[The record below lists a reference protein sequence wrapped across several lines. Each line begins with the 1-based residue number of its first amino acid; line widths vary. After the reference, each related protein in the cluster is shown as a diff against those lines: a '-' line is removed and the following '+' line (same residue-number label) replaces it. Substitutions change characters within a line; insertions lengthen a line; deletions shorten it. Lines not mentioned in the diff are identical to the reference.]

1 MFDSVPSAIGINTRN
16 SKDNKNHGKKSIDK
30 NNNTPYP
37 SASASAS
44 ASTSSFSSPGSQ
56 WYYNQSCD
64 HLPPPMSSTSTVPES
79 PAVGRS
85 RSSTRSPIRLS
96 VFGARSRS
104 NTATSSSSSYKSPA
118 SSLTSGDSASRR
130 SSQDGRTLS
139 SATSLVSE
147 KEASTAKSFL
157 SRGSRILRRKGSKFS
172 ISSTLTLDE
181 EDEMARG
188 SHSASQR
195 MDGVGIFHRSHR
207 SRHSGTRTYS
217 LKQNISDPFDFQH
230 VTHTSPSQLPP
241 MDSCQ
246 LDDIV
251 TEFSVIRASQRPGH
265 ELKGIR
271 AESLHFQNFSS
282 DNISIKNDA
291 SPCTSDSRSQHAHS
305 RPTSSDVRT
314 SPTSPSRLQSH
325 LNSRSVENF
334 SRPVSR
340 LSRQQSPPSMI
351 APPRSSSKLATPDI
365 PEPSPQTIDALLG
378 LHSTFA
384 VPETLYDDTQEQHL
398 PKLDLPSVFP
408 DVGHTLIP
416 DDDMPVMTRSP
427 SNILAFDLAD
437 VPEEDETAMSRNN
450 DARNST
456 IATSSEP
463 FRFGQSTPRV
473 DFDKPLP
480 AVPSPKQLIP
490 EPLGSPTIPT
500 LHGDSNE
507 AFAQKR
513 WKSNKRRSIFQRP
526 LDDLSWEDDID
537 YCYEHAAE
545 SNSNFDWR
553 RTSFEEVEMKSK
565 LERLTIHA
573 SSAADPDTPIAI
585 QNQGSRE
592 GSEHSDQNTINASS
606 FSAPSFTTPNYDVTP
621 MTSTSPLPC
630 VQIDTL
636 SQADYFR
643 DEHVPIL
650 SSPFGDDIVSSQ
662 AYHGLIPIDQKVD
675 ENYPLYAHVQVDEPF
690 DSPRGSCSEISKCN
704 SEESII
710 LSRAASVARKHRSSL
725 STTSVP
731 ELVHSSNCSHS
742 ALDRDSVC
750 SAGEQH
756 PQQQTKE
763 TLPAPTLSPVPRP
776 RPITTHQRSK
786 SLARELTQR
795 SNPSISPNSIDS
807 YTSGISSAPTM
818 PYHDRA
824 KSVSALDLR
833 QPTSPVKSKAPEPRK
848 RSATI
853 TRGSSGRRAR
863 KSYSLFPTAAAAAP
877 APVAPASR

>member
-1 MFDSVPSAIGINTRN
+1 MFDSVSSAININSRN
-16 SKDNKNHGKKSIDK
+16 NKNNKNNNTKIHDKKSIDNS
-30 NNNTPYP
+30 NNNTP
-37 SASASAS
+37 SAS
-44 ASTSSFSSPGSQ
+44 ASTSCLSPPGSQ
-56 WYYNQSCD
+56 WYNNQSCD
-64 HLPPPMSSTSTVPES
+64 HLPPPMSSTSTFPES
-79 PAVGRS
+79 PAVGSS

-104 NTATSSSSSYKSPA
+104 NTATSSSSSYRSPA
-118 SSLTSGDSASRR
+118 SSMTSGDTASGR
-130 SSQDGRTLS
+130 SSQDGRTPS
-139 SATSLVSE
+139 SSTSLVSE
-147 KEASTAKSFL
+147 KETSTAKSFL

-188 SHSASQR
+188 SHSASQM
-195 MDGVGIFHRSHR
+195 MDGLGIFYRSHR
-207 SRHSGTRTYS
+207 SRHSETHS

-246 LDDIV
+246 LHDIV
-251 TEFSVIRASQRPGH
+251 TEFSVIRASQRPRH

-282 DNISIKNDA
+282 DNISTKNDA
-291 SPCTSDSRSQHAHS
+291 SPCASDSKSQHAHS
-305 RPTSSDVRT
+305 RSTSPDVRT

-325 LNSRSVENF
+325 RNSRSVENF

-340 LSRQQSPPSMI
+340 LSRQQSSPSMI

-408 DVGHTLIP
+408 DVGHALIP
-416 DDDMPVMTRSP
+416 DDDMPVMARSP
-427 SNILAFDLAD
+427 SNVLAFDLAD
-437 VPEEDETAMSRNN
+437 VPEEDETATSRNN
-450 DARNST
+450 DARNS
-456 IATSSEP
+456 IVATSSAP

-480 AVPSPKQLIP
+480 AVPSPKKLIP

-500 LHGDSNE
+500 LHGDSDE

-513 WKSNKRRSIFQRP
+513 WESNKRRSILQRP

-545 SNSNFDWR
+545 SNSNFDWQ
-553 RTSFEEVEMKSK
+553 RTSFEELEMKSK

-573 SSAADPDTPIAI
+573 SPAADVDTPIAI
-585 QNQGSRE
+585 QNHQDSQE
-592 GSEHSDQNTINASS
+592 GSERSDQNTINASS
-606 FSAPSFTTPNYDVTP
+606 FSAPSFTTTNYDVSQ

-630 VQIDTL
+630 VQVDTL

-643 DEHVPIL
+643 AEHVPIL
-650 SSPFGDDIVSSQ
+650 SAPFGDDMVSNQ
-662 AYHGLIPIDQKVD
+662 AYHGLIPTDQKVD
-675 ENYPLYAHVQVDEPF
+675 ENYPLYSHAQVNEPF
-690 DSPRGSCSEISKCN
+690 DSPRDSYSPISKCN
-704 SEESII
+704 SQESII

-742 ALDRDSVC
+742 AVDRDSVS
-750 SAGEQH
+750 SAGEQPQ

-763 TLPAPTLSPVPRP
+763 TLRAPTPSPVSRP

-795 SNPSISPNSIDS
+795 SQPIDG
-807 YTSGISSAPTM
+807 YTSDISSVPSM

-833 QPTSPVKSKAPEPRK
+833 QPTSPIRAKAPETRN

-853 TRGSSGRRAR
+853 TRGPSGGKAR
-863 KSYSLFPTAAAAAP
+863 KSYSLFPTAAAASP
-877 APVAPASR
+877 TPVAPASR

>member
-1 MFDSVPSAIGINTRN
+1 MFDSVSSAISIHT
-16 SKDNKNHGKKSIDK
+16 KNKNNKNNNYKINDKKSIDK
-30 NNNTPYP
+30 NNNNNTP

-44 ASTSSFSSPGSQ
+44 TTSLSPPGSQ
-56 WYYNQSCD
+56 WYNNQSCD
-64 HLPPPMSSTSTVPES
+64 HLPPPMSSTSAFPES

-104 NTATSSSSSYKSPA
+104 NTATSSSSSYRSPA
-118 SSLTSGDSASRR
+118 SSMTSGDTASRR
-130 SSQDGRTLS
+130 SSQDGRTPS
-139 SATSLVSE
+139 SSTSLVSE
-147 KEASTAKSFL
+147 KEASTTKSFL

-195 MDGVGIFHRSHR
+195 MDGLGIFYRSHR
-207 SRHSGTRTYS
+207 SRHSETHS

-241 MDSCQ
+241 MDNCQ
-246 LDDIV
+246 LHDIV

-282 DNISIKNDA
+282 DNISTKNDA
-291 SPCTSDSRSQHAHS
+291 SPCASDSKSQDAHS
-305 RPTSSDVRT
+305 RPTSPDVRT
-314 SPTSPSRLQSH
+314 SPKSPSRLQSH
-325 LNSRSVENF
+325 RNSRSVENF

-340 LSRQQSPPSMI
+340 LSRQQSSPSMI

-384 VPETLYDDTQEQHL
+384 VPETLYDDTQEKHL
-398 PKLDLPSVFP
+398 PGLDLPTVFP
-408 DVGHTLIP
+408 DVGHALIP
-416 DDDMPVMTRSP
+416 DDDMPVMARSP
-427 SNILAFDLAD
+427 SNVLAFDLAD
-437 VPEEDETAMSRNN
+437 VPEEDETATSRNN
-450 DARNST
+450 DARNS
-456 IATSSEP
+456 IVATSSEP

-480 AVPSPKQLIP
+480 AVPPPRQLIP

-500 LHGDSNE
+500 LRGDSDE
-507 AFAQKR
+507 AFTQKR
-513 WKSNKRRSIFQRP
+513 WESNKRRSIFQRP

-545 SNSNFDWR
+545 SNSNFDWQ
-553 RTSFEEVEMKSK
+553 RTSFEELEMKSK

-573 SSAADPDTPIAI
+573 SPAADTDTPIAI
-585 QNQGSRE
+585 QNQGSQD

-606 FSAPSFTTPNYDVTP
+606 FSAPPFTTPNYDVSP
-621 MTSTSPLPC
+621 MTATSPLPC
-630 VQIDTL
+630 VQVDTL

-650 SSPFGDDIVSSQ
+650 SAPFGDDMVSNQ
-662 AYHGLIPIDQKVD
+662 AYHGLIPTDQKVD
-675 ENYPLYAHVQVDEPF
+675 ENYPLYSHAQVDEPF
-690 DSPRGSCSEISKCN
+690 DSPRGSCSPISKCN
-704 SEESII
+704 SQESII

-742 ALDRDSVC
+742 AVDRDSVS
-750 SAGEQH
+750 SAGEQQ

-763 TLPAPTLSPVPRP
+763 TLPTPTPSPISRP
-776 RPITTHQRSK
+776 HPITTHQRSK

-795 SNPSISPNSIDS
+795 PNPIISPNSVDG
-807 YTSGISSAPTM
+807 YTSDISSVPTM

-833 QPTSPVKSKAPEPRK
+833 QPASPVKAKAPETRK

-853 TRGSSGRRAR
+853 TRGPSGRKSR

>member
-1 MFDSVPSAIGINTRN
+1 MFDSVSSAISINTN
-16 SKDNKNHGKKSIDK
+16 NNKNSHGKKSIDR
-30 NNNTPYP
+30 NNTLP
-37 SASASAS
+37 ASI
-44 ASTSSFSSPGSQ
+44 SSFSPPPGSQ
-56 WYYNQSCD
+56 WYNNQSCD
-64 HLPPPMSSTSTVPES
+64 HLPPPPMSSPSPVAEP
-79 PAVGRS
+79 PAVARS

-104 NTATSSSSSYKSPA
+104 NTATSSSSSYRSPA
-118 SSLTSGDSASRR
+118 SSMTSGDTASRR
-130 SSQDGRTLS
+130 SSQDGRTPS
-139 SATSLVSE
+139 SSTSVASE
-147 KEASTAKSFL
+147 KEASTTKSFL

-195 MDGVGIFHRSHR
+195 MDGLGIFYRSHR
-207 SRHSGTRTYS
+207 SRHSETHS

-241 MDSCQ
+241 MDGCQ
-246 LDDIV
+246 LHDIV

-282 DNISIKNDA
+282 DNISTGNDA
-291 SPCTSDSRSQHAHS
+291 SPSLSDSKSQHAHS
-305 RPTSSDVRT
+305 RPTSPDVRT
-314 SPTSPSRLQSH
+314 SPKSPSRLQSH
-325 LNSRSVENF
+325 RNSRSVENF

-340 LSRQQSPPSMI
+340 LSRQQSSPSMI

-384 VPETLYDDTQEQHL
+384 VPETRYDDAQEQHL

-408 DVGHTLIP
+408 DAGHALIP
-416 DDDMPVMTRSP
+416 EDDMPVLARSP
-427 SNILAFDLAD
+427 SNMLAFDLAD
-437 VPEEDETAMSRNN
+437 VPEEDETATSRNN
-450 DARNST
+450 EARNS
-456 IATSSEP
+456 IVPTSSEP
-463 FRFGQSTPRV
+463 FRFGQSTPRL

-480 AVPSPKQLIP
+480 AVPAPKELVP
-490 EPLGSPTIPT
+490 EALGSPTIPT
-500 LHGDSNE
+500 LRGDSDE
-507 AFAQKR
+507 AFSQKKWELNR
-513 WKSNKRRSIFQRP
+513 RRSIFQRP

-545 SNSNFDWR
+545 SDSNFDWQ
-553 RTSFEEVEMKSK
+553 RTSFEELEMKTK

-573 SSAADPDTPIAI
+573 SPAADTTDTPIAI
-585 QNQGSRE
+585 QIQGSQD

-606 FSAPSFTTPNYDVTP
+606 FSAPTFTTANYDVSPITA
-621 MTSTSPLPC
+621 TSPLPC
-630 VQIDTL
+630 VQVDTL

-643 DEHVPIL
+643 DEHVPIM
-650 SSPFGDDIVSSQ
+650 SAPFGDDMVPNQ
-662 AYHGLIPIDQKVD
+662 AYHGLIPTDQKVD
-675 ENYPLYAHVQVDEPF
+675 ENYPLYSHAQVGEPF
-690 DSPRGSCSEISKCN
+690 DSPRGSCSPISKCN
-704 SEESII
+704 SQESII

-742 ALDRDSVC
+742 AVDRDSVS

-756 PQQQTKE
+756 QPQPQQQTKE
-763 TLPAPTLSPVPRP
+763 SMPTSTTPSPGPIP

-795 SNPSISPNSIDS
+795 PSPIIDG
-807 YTSGISSAPTM
+807 YTSDISSVPTM

-833 QPTSPVKSKAPEPRK
+833 QPTSPVKAKAPETRK

-853 TRGSSGRRAR
+853 TRGPSGRKAR